1 MTALSTHPGLSAEQS
16 RLLQRWIPDATI
28 RHDHGWDLGIR
39 SVLEVSQRGTRFIVK
54 AGSADDH
61 HMDREITAHERW
73 LTPWASRHRAPE
85 LVHADRPARLLV
97 TIFLPGHLV
106 LDTPAQ
112 DDPDVFRQAGEL
124 LRQLHSQLSVA
135 DADAEARENARS
147 LAWLD
152 SDHRITPQVEAQLRA
167 EIRSWPTPPSVLV
180 PTHGDWQPRNWLRHA
195 GQVRVIDFGRAALR
209 PAMSDLGR
217 LAAQDFARN
226 RGLETAFL
234 EGYGS
239 DPREP
244 AAWHRTRL
252 REAIGTA
259 VWAHQVGDAEFEAQ
273 GHAMIAAAMT
283 PMAL

>member
-1 MTALSTHPGLSAEQS
+1 MTLLSTHAGLSAEQS
-16 RLLQRWIPDATI
+16 RLLQLWLPDARI

-39 SVLEVSQRGTRFIVK
+39 CVLEVSQLGRRFIVK
-54 AGSADDH
+54 AGSTGDH
-61 HMDREITAHERW
+61 HMDREITAHEPW
-73 LTPWASRHRAPE
+73 LAPWTSRHRSPE

-97 TIFLPGHLV
+97 TTFLPGHLV
-106 LDTPAQ
+106 LDTAAQ

-124 LRQLHSQLSVA
+124 LRLLHSQLSVT

-152 SDHRITPQVEAQLRA
+152 SNHGITPQVEAQLRA
-167 EIRSWPTPPSVLV
+167 EIQSWPTPPAVLV
-180 PTHGDWQPRNWLRHA
+180 PTHGDWQPRNWLIHA
-195 GQVRVIDFGRAALR
+195 GQVAVIDFGRAALR
-209 PAMSDLGR
+209 PPMTDLSR
-217 LAAQDFARN
+217 LAAQDFARD

-234 EGYGS
+234 QGYGA

-244 AAWHRTRL
+244 EAWHRTRV

-259 VWAHQVGDAEFEAQ
+259 VWAHQVGEAEFEAQ

-283 PMAL
+283 PTAV